1 MADKAQSDPI
11 SFDETVEV
19 HYPTTVLERRHHGCG
34 DLNAALYTLLK
45 SLAETNRSDHRENAI
60 YSGRIST
67 QGGYQTAKHRNFL
80 ERTDAAVVTLRERI
94 ILPAA
99 AHYLTQVFGPP
110 ASSLRPWL
118 MGWANFLT
126 AGDWQAPHMHP
137 TPGNLASGVY
147 YVRLPEGREPP
158 QGWIEFLNPHP
169 ISVHHGF
176 TLTRRLE
183 PEEGKLLLFP
193 PYHIHYVH
201 PFRLPGERAIIAFDL
216 LRERPNL
223 DLTF

>member
-1 MADKAQSDPI
+1 MPMIDTRQW
-11 SFDETVEV
+11 SFDDKIEI
-19 HYPTTVLERRHHGCG
+19 HFPTTVLERSHHGCEA
-34 DLNAALYTLLK
+34 LNQRLYELLVG
-45 SLAETNRSDHRENAI
+45 LAGRYRNDRQENAI

-67 QGGYQTAKHRNFL
+67 QGGYQTARHRNFL
-80 ERTDAAVVTLRERI
+80 EQPDPAIAEFREQ
-94 ILPAA
+94 ILEPAI
-99 AHYLTQVFGPP
+99 AHYLGEVFGPSA
-110 ASSLRPWL
+110 ASIKPWL
-118 MGWANFLT
+118 MGWANLLA

-147 YVRLPEGREPP
+147 YVRVPEGAEPP

-169 ISVHHGF
+169 AAVHHGA

-183 PEEGKLLLFP
+183 PQSGKLLLFP

-201 PFRLPGERAIIAFDL
+201 PFQVPGERAIIAFDV

-223 DLTF
+223 GVVF

>member
-1 MADKAQSDPI
+1 MTFAAQSDPI

-19 HYPTTVLERRHHGCG
+19 HYPTTVLERRHHGCE
-34 DLNAALYTLLK
+34 DLNTALYTLLK
-45 SLAETNRSDHRENAI
+45 NLTEIHRDDRLENAI

-80 ERTDAAVVTLRERI
+80 ERPEPAIAEFRDRILLPSVTR
-94 ILPAA
+94 
-99 AHYLTQVFGPP
+99 YLTEVFGQS
-110 ASSLRPWL
+110 ASAIKPWI

-137 TPGNLASGVY
+137 TTGNLASGVY
-147 YVRLPEGREPP
+147 YVRLPEAKDPP

-176 TLTRRLE
+176 TLTRRIE
-183 PEEGKLLLFP
+183 PEAGKLLLFP

-201 PFRLPGERAIIAFDL
+201 PFRGAGERAIIAFDVL
-216 LRERPNL
+216 KERPDL
-223 DLTF
+223 KLTF